1 MSSLNPVFL
10 LPDAV
15 ASRGDAIAQGL
26 FGSFTLGV
34 GQFCTKPGLVLAL
47 RGKAT
52 DALVA
57 TLAGLVE
64 SAPCGTMLTGDIRE
78 SFEKNRRLVTAAT
91 GVDPIASG
99 AADAAA
105 ERTEA
110 NPSVAVTT
118 AQQFLRTPELA
129 TEAFGPFTLVI
140 LADTMDEM
148 IACANAMEGQ
158 LTATL
163 QATDADLADAAALLA
178 AAESFAGRVI
188 INGFPNGVEVCAA
201 MNHGGPYPATTDV
214 RYTSV
219 GTAAMLRFARPVCYQ
234 GFSDALLPAEL
245 RNANPGGIQ
254 RQVNGTLTRD
264 AI

>member
-1 MSSLNPVFL
+1 
-10 LPDAV
+10 
-15 ASRGDAIAQGL
+15 
-26 FGSFTLGV
+26 
-34 GQFCTKPGLVLAL
+34 
-47 RGKAT
+47 
-52 DALVA
+52 
-57 TLAGLVE
+57 
-64 SAPCGTMLTGDIRE
+64 
-78 SFEKNRRLVTAAT
+78 
-91 GVDPIASG
+91 
-99 AADAAA
+99 
-105 ERTEA
+105 
-110 NPSVAVTT
+110 
-118 AQQFLRTPELA
+118 
-129 TEAFGPFTLVI
+129 
-140 LADTMDEM
+140 M

-188 INGFPNGVEVCAA
+188 INGFPTGVEVCAA

>member
-1 MSSLNPVFL
+1 
-10 LPDAV
+10 
-15 ASRGDAIAQGL
+15 
-26 FGSFTLGV
+26 
-34 GQFCTKPGLVLAL
+34 
-47 RGKAT
+47 
-52 DALVA
+52 
-57 TLAGLVE
+57 
-64 SAPCGTMLTGDIRE
+64 MLTGDIRE

-188 INGFPNGVEVCAA
+188 INGFPTGVEVCAA